1 MLGGRPLPST
11 NSMLA
16 ARLWLL
22 SWHNRQAL
30 LFLHLLSLTMIRLLT
45 PLQLQTTVA
54 TKRRYLGGTWWSHHI
69 LNKFIAMRA
78 LLPARLA

>member
-1 MLGGRPLPST
+1 MSCKATKLPSLTGIPNKQCTDSADLLGGRPLPST

-54 TKRRYLGGTWWSHHI
+54 TKMS
-69 LNKFIAMRA
+69 
-78 LLPARLA
+78 LP